1 MSVVVSKKWANLA
14 KRFQMMGNVSY
25 DDYTEYLKSLNQK
38 ELDEL
43 VVSLEVKY
51 DKQSKIITS
60 FILVLIISALVGII
74 SFYVKFAKS
83 VIKVFEPSSIDKVH
97 ILLNGS
103 FWFVFLIVLVLLI
116 LVFFIISSLSSN
128 KKKLL
133 MTQKYI
139 NTDKNSKKKR
149 KKNKQ

>member
-1 MSVVVSKKWANLA
+1 MVSKKWANLA

-60 FILVLIISALVGII
+60 FILVLIISALVGIVF
-74 SFYVKFAKS
+74 FYVKFAKS
-83 VIKVFEPSSIDKVH
+83 VIKVFEPSSIDKAH

-139 NTDKNSKKKR
+139 NTDKNSNKKR